1 MFEHLH
7 LERNKQIAFEQVF
20 FEQNKQPSLEPLR
33 CKKLQLRLI
42 DVIFTAGQI
51 KISLSF

>member
-42 DVIFTAGQI
+42 DSRTAGQPDRY
-51 KISLSF
+51 K